1 MSQGSE
7 QTGRCLCGK
16 VTFTI
21 AQPVK
26 HVAVCH
32 CSMCQRWTGGPM
44 MALHCDGPVSFEGE
58 EHVRRFRSSDWA
70 ERGFCEA
77 CGSAMFYRI
86 TADGPMKGATTV
98 AFGTLDDQAGFAIV
112 REWYIDLKPDAYTL
126 EGEREGLTEAQIN
139 AMFSM
144 G

>member
-1 MSQGSE
+1 MGE
-7 QTGRCLCGK
+7 PMNRTGKCLCGAVQYTAK
-16 VTFTI
+16 G
-21 AQPVK
+21 VK
-26 HVAVCH
+26 SEMSACH
-32 CSMCQRWTGGPM
+32 CGMCRRWAGGPFL
-44 MALHCDGPVSFEGE
+44 AVSCDEVDWSAGAAPKVLKTSA
-58 EHVRRFRSSDWA
+58 WA